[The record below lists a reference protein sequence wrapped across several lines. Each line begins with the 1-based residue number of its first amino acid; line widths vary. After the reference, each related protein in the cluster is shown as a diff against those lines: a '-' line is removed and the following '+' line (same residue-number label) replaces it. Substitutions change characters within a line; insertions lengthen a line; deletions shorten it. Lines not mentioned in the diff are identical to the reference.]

1 MVDIVQMIRRK
12 SNILAKLLPFVSFV
26 IPFFALY
33 SLYPDSFEMTWK
45 GRTYQLF
52 FLWLFLLETILNWEE
67 TQAGKISELKSARTI
82 AFVITLLI
90 PTTYVVVANLYRLNH
105 MIQNLAGQYNIPQ
118 ANMMPLSTEY
128 LVFALLFVLIILL
141 AYGIK
146 GFMGYSISMLFLGVI
161 GAVYT
166 IDNIYPQG
174 SFTPFQILVPTT
186 AILAAN
192 VLNIMGYQTE
202 WTGEHLGTP
211 VLEVWNSNGRAEF
224 GIAWPCSGIESLL
237 IYTVTIL
244 LFLKRDPAP
253 LKQKIIYFA
262 IGAVVTYFINVS
274 RIAMIFMIAIN
285 DGPHAALR
293 FHDYYGQLY
302 SITWIISY
310 PLIIIGSRAL
320 WGKIR
325 DWELVPRTFPRHLDN
340 SKIEVL
346 PSQIHES

>member
-1 MVDIVQMIRRK
+1 MLDIVQMIRRN
-12 SNILAKLLPFVSFV
+12 SNILTKLLPFLSFV
-26 IPFFALY
+26 IPFFVLY
-33 SLYPDSFEMTWK
+33 SLYPDSFEITWK

-67 TQAGKISELKSARTI
+67 SQARKISKLKSARTI
-82 AFVITLLI
+82 TFIITLLI
-90 PTTYVVVANLYRLNH
+90 PTIYVIVANLCGLNH
-105 MIQNLAGQYNIPQ
+105 MIQNLADQYNIPQ
-118 ANMMPLSTEY
+118 ANVMPLSTEY
-128 LVFALLFVLIILL
+128 LVFAVLFVVIILL
-141 AYGIK
+141 IYGIK
-146 GFMGYSISMLFLGVI
+146 GLMGYSISMFFLGII

-202 WTGEHLGTP
+202 WTGEYLGTP
-211 VLEVWNSNGRAEF
+211 VLKAWNSNGKAEF

-244 LFLKRDPAP
+244 LFLKKDLTPW
-253 LKQKIIYFA
+253 KQKIIYFA
-262 IGAVVTYFINVS
+262 IGAIVTYFINVS
-274 RIAMIFMIAIN
+274 RIATIFMIAIN

-310 PLIIIGSRAL
+310 PLIIIGSRVL

-325 DWELVPRTFPRHLDN
+325 DWKTGVKDVSTSLR
-340 SKIEVL
+340 
-346 PSQIHES
+346 